1 MKSLSRV
8 SRTKKIALAVI
19 SLAFLCG
26 IALFISEK
34 THTTNLIRL
43 PNGNT
48 PPQTSG
54 PTKEQRAAQA
64 KTDAENKQQYLDSV
78 SKEQAQGGSTTNT
91 NSASTVEF
99 SASQSGNMVTVLT
112 RIYSAASGTCKIS
125 VSNGTKTTEQSAPII
140 YQPEFSSCAGF
151 SIPIDA
157 LGKGEWVIDLVASTD
172 SGTTLSQTE
181 RLKVK

>member
-1 MKSLSRV
+1 MKSLSNV

-26 IALFISEK
+26 ITLFISEK
-34 THTTNLIRL
+34 THKTNLVRL

-64 KTDAENKQQYLDSV
+64 KADAESKQQYLDKTSAQ
-78 SKEQAQGGSTTNT
+78 SQAQ
-91 NSASTVEF
+91 AAPSTVTAP
-99 SASQSGNMVTVLT
+99 SINLTPSQSGSSVTVLT
-112 RIYSAASGTCKIS
+112 KIQGVSGGSCTLFIT
-125 VSNGTKTTEQSAPII
+125 NGNKTNEQTAQVI

-151 SIPIDA
+151 TVPVSS
-157 LGKGEWVIDLVASTD
+157 LGAGMWNITVKVLPVTGEEVRQST
-172 SGTTLSQTE
+172 SLEVRT
-181 RLKVK
+181 